1 MERKKIT
8 AYAVFFL
15 VILGIVFLPGYSELQ
30 KLRDENDQLQR
41 RMKLLEQYN
50 AALEDELEKLKQDRG
65 YVEKK
70 AREKL
75 GVIEKGEV
83 IYKRPSSGK

>member
-1 MERKKIT
+1 MERKKVTI
-8 AYAVFFL
+8 YAAVLFTVL
-15 VILGIVFLPGYSELQ
+15 VIVFLPGYSEMQ

-41 RMKLLEQYN
+41 RIKLLEKHNDVLKGEMVKMQ
-50 AALEDELEKLKQDRG
+50 EDHG

-75 GVIEKGEV
+75 GIIEKGEV
-83 IYKRPSSGK
+83 VYKKSSGK

>member
-8 AYAVFFL
+8 VYAAVLFAVL
-15 VILGIVFLPGYSELQ
+15 VVVFLPGYSEVQ
-30 KLRDENDQLQR
+30 KLREENDQLQR
-41 RMKLLEQYN
+41 RIKLLEKHN
-50 AALEDELEKLKQDRG
+50 GVLKDELSKMEEDRG

-75 GVIEKGEV
+75 GIIEKGEV
-83 IYKRPSSGK
+83 VYKKGK